1 MKDTDEKYL
10 TFTRGMYRHESE
22 DADSCFVGQNLALI
36 RTWTTQQRRLEYASV
51 QFEIDNAVKNER
63 FTELKLARQTIQ
75 YDENENEIDETEGE
89 TKFLHY
95 RVDLHNYGK
104 RIRHVMQELD
114 GDILGIEIEERER
127 IGGVF
132 VPGVKS

>member
-1 MKDTDEKYL
+1 MKDTDETYL
-10 TFTRGMYRHESE
+10 AGHEVNRHETE

-51 QFEIDNAVKNER
+51 QFELDSREKHER
-63 FTELKLARQTIQ
+63 FMDIKRARQTIQ

-95 RVDLHNYGK
+95 RVDLYNYGK
-104 RIRHVMQELD
+104 RIRHVMKELD

-132 VPGVKS
+132 APGVKS